1 MQDVDFRAFLTG
13 SELATRLAEI
23 HGYKKLNSV
32 LAAQARKFYLQ
43 RLPPIKLD
51 GDTIDL
57 RTNKGTLIATGYD
70 RIVVGDY
77 GAYIEID
84 KSQMVREHV
93 RCKPGQEFRYRSPQF
108 KERVKYYWY
117 TATDDSDVK
126 IYYQQR
132 GVTYA
137 DYKPGKFYISPDE
150 LDLIPF

>member
-1 MQDVDFRAFLTG
+1 MQEVDFRAFLTG

-32 LAAQARKFYLQ
+32 LAAQARKFYMQ
-43 RLPPIKLD
+43 RLPQIRLD
-51 GDTIDL
+51 GDEIEL
-57 RTNKGTLIATGYD
+57 RTMQGTLIAKGFK
-70 RIVVGDY
+70 RIVIGDY
-77 GAYIEID
+77 GAYVEID
-84 KSQMVREHV
+84 KSQMVRENV
-93 RCKPGQEFRYRSPQF
+93 RCKPGQEFRFRNPQF

-137 DYKPGKFYISPDE
+137 DYKPGMFYVSPDE
-150 LDLIPF
+150 LDLTPF